1 MADPEMDDVCRFATR
16 PLAFI
21 ARYLR
26 QQPILQLAFVTAV
39 LAAVGCSVTPS
50 AACSAVSN

>member
-1 MADPEMDDVCRFATR
+1 MADPEMDNLCRFATR

-26 QQPILQLAFVTAV
+26 QQPILQLAFVT
-39 LAAVGCSVTPS
+39 GVTPS
-50 AACSAVSN
+50 AACSAASN